1 MLADEYFTPTLFSP
15 MLSSD
20 ALTVITMW
28 LFNNHSDDFSPI
40 IHPFQAMELFL
51 RIFSELDWTTV
62 IIGTHDIIDANNQVS
77 VIGKCSSPF
86 TEETLNLVMKYR
98 VRYEESI
105 VASRRSRDEV
115 GESAGLRASG
125 AFPDAP
131 SGVKQLIKDQAL
143 KNSASKDN
151 EKSVAANVIILNPIE
166 PYSNLCSKV
175 ENRFLQIS
183 PILMISVSLAAIALR
198 ADDSQTG
205 RDVANGSEE
214 RI

>member
-98 VRYEESI
+98 VRYEESM

-166 PYSNLCSKV
+166 PHSNLCSKV
-175 ENRFLQIS
+175 
-183 PILMISVSLAAIALR
+183 
-198 ADDSQTG
+198 D
-205 RDVANGSEE
+205 
-214 RI
+214 

>member
-1 MLADEYFTPTLFSP
+1 MLADEYITPTLFSP

-98 VRYEESI
+98 VRYEESM
-105 VASRRSRDEV
+105 VASLS
-115 GESAGLRASG
+115 
-125 AFPDAP
+125 
-131 SGVKQLIKDQAL
+131 LIH
-143 KNSASKDN
+143 
-151 EKSVAANVIILNPIE
+151 I
-166 PYSNLCSKV
+166 
-175 ENRFLQIS
+175 
-183 PILMISVSLAAIALR
+183 
-198 ADDSQTG
+198 
-205 RDVANGSEE
+205 
-214 RI
+214 